1 MTKAPK
7 DSSLPTRTLKPLTER
22 SASESSGSNGKSLP
36 PSRLDPEARALWFK
50 AEVMREAV
58 KEIAAQCWM
67 VNAHDHQRE
76 PKGDW
81 TTWLLL
87 GGRGAGKTRAGA
99 EWIRA
104 LVGGFAN
111 DNTKHKSI
119 ALVAESYADAREV
132 MIEGPS
138 GICAVAAPGE
148 RPVYESSRRRL
159 VWPGG
164 AIAYAFSAE
173 DPDGI
178 RGYQFDAAWSDE
190 LCKWRYA
197 EETWS
202 NLQLALRLGAR
213 PRQIATTTPRPMAL
227 LKRLMKAET
236 TKLVR
241 ASTYENRAH
250 LSDAFFSEIAA
261 LYEGTALG
269 RQELLGE
276 LIDDVAGAL
285 WTWNLIE
292 AAQISAAPDLDR
304 IVVAVDPPATSGEGA
319 DECGIIIAGVACCG
333 EVTTAFVLADW
344 SAAGL
349 SPRQWA
355 EKTAAAF
362 HEFSADRIVVEVNQG
377 GEMAK
382 AVIAQVDSEVP
393 VRGVYATRGK
403 RARAEP
409 VAALYEQG
417 RVRHVGVFAA
427 LEDQMTQY
435 TGGMSG
441 KWGGAKS
448 PDRLDA
454 LVWAITELLLK
465 PAAPKPAVRTLN

>member
-1 MTKAPK
+1 
-7 DSSLPTRTLKPLTER
+7 
-22 SASESSGSNGKSLP
+22 
-36 PSRLDPEARALWFK
+36 
-50 AEVMREAV
+50 MREAA
-58 KEIAAQCWM
+58 KEIAAQCWK

-76 PKGDW
+76 PNGDW

-99 EWIRA
+99 EWVRA
-104 LVGGFAN
+104 LVAGIAN
-111 DNTKHKSI
+111 DNTKHKAI

-138 GICAVAAPGE
+138 GICAVARDTN
-148 RPVYESSRRRL
+148 RPVYEASRRRL
-159 VWPGG
+159 VWPDG
-164 AIAYAFSAE
+164 AVGYAFSAE

-202 NLQLALRLGAR
+202 NLQLALRLGDK

-227 LKRLMKAET
+227 IKRLMNAET

-292 AAQISAAPDLDR
+292 AARISVAPALDR

-319 DECGIIIAGVACCG
+319 DECGIIIAGVAYCG
-333 EVTTAFVLADW
+333 EVMTAFVLADW

-355 EKTAAAF
+355 EKTAAAY

-382 AVIAQVDSEVP
+382 AVIAQVDADVP

-403 RARAEP
+403 RTRAEP

-417 RVRHVGVFAA
+417 RVRHVGAFAK
-427 LEDQMTQY
+427 LEDQMTSY
-435 TGGMSG
+435 TGE
-441 KWGGAKS
+441 KNAKS
-448 PDRLDA
+448 PDRFDA

-465 PAAPKPAVRTLN
+465 PAAPKPAVRKLS